1 MTTVAGATSHG
12 DGTPPLGILFVV
24 HSPQRRGAEVSARQ
38 VSDALAERGHR
49 TRLVALYRT
58 GAGHELPMS
67 DDDVALGADPRH
79 LAERLP
85 GIHPLLLHRLRREI
99 RRFAPDVVQVNGS
112 RTVKYGAAAALTSP
126 TSPRRRWALVY
137 RNIGDPDAWQTAGWR
152 RAIYRRLVMARMDG
166 VVSGSARNLERVIA
180 TYGLSVPAVAIPRGV
195 DPRQLAPRRQRAAV
209 RREEATAAD
218 RPVLIYLG
226 SLTAE
231 KRVDRLIDV
240 VARLGGESGGGPV
253 LWVVGDGPLRAE
265 LSERAAAAGVGGRV
279 RFLGVRHDVGDLLAA
294 ADLLVLASD
303 TEGTPGVVL
312 EAAALGV
319 PAVATR
325 VGGTAECV
333 VEGETAL
340 LVEPQDVDGL
350 AAAVGGLLAAPE
362 RRRAM
367 GERARRWVD
376 ERFLLADLAPRYE
389 AFYRQ
394 VLRRRGGASEGAG

>member
-1 MTTVAGATSHG
+1 MRPATDATSRG
-12 DGTPPLGILFVV
+12 ESTPPLRVLFVV

-49 TRLVALYRT
+49 TRLVALYRA
-58 GAGHELPMS
+58 GAGNELPMS

-79 LAERLP
+79 WAERLP
-85 GIHPLLLHRLRREI
+85 GIHPFLLHRLRREI
-99 RRFAPDVVQVNGS
+99 RRFAPDIVQVNGS

-126 TSPRRRWALVY
+126 RRRWALVY
-137 RNIGDPDAWQTAGWR
+137 RNIGDPAAWQTAGWR
-152 RAIYRRLVMARMDG
+152 RAIYRRLVMTRMDG

-180 TYGLSVPAVAIPRGV
+180 TYGLAVPAAAIPRGV
-195 DPRQLAPRRQRAAV
+195 DPRQLAPRRERAAV
-209 RREEATAAD
+209 RLDEATAAD
-218 RPVLIYLG
+218 DPVLIYLG

-231 KRVDRLIDV
+231 KRVDRLVDM
-240 VARLGGESGGGPV
+240 VARLGGEAGGGPA
-253 LWVVGDGPLRAE
+253 LWVVGDGPLRGE

-279 RFLGVRHDVGDLLAA
+279 HFLGVRDDVGDLLAA

-303 TEGTPGVVL
+303 TEGTPGVL
-312 EAAALGV
+312 IEAAALGV

-333 VEGETAL
+333 LEGETAL
-340 LVEPQDVDGL
+340 LVEPRDVEGL

-362 RRRAM
+362 RREAM

-389 AFYRQ
+389 KFYRQ
-394 VLRRRGGASEGAG
+394 VLGRRGGASEGAG

>member
-1 MTTVAGATSHG
+1 MRPVAGATSHE
-12 DGTPPLGILFVV
+12 DGKPPLSVLFVV

-38 VSDALAERGHR
+38 VADALAERGYR
-49 TRLVALYRT
+49 TRLVALY
-58 GAGHELPMS
+58 GAAAGHELPMG
-67 DDDVALGADPRH
+67 DDDVALGGEPRH
-79 LAERLP
+79 RAERLP
-85 GIHPLLLHRLRREI
+85 GIHPRLLHRLRREI

-112 RTVKYGAAAALTSP
+112 RTVKYGAAAALA
-126 TSPRRRWALVY
+126 SPRRRWALVY

-180 TYGLSVPAVAIPRGV
+180 TYGLSVPAAAIPRGV
-195 DPRQLAPRRQRAAV
+195 DPRQLAPRRERAAV

-231 KRVDRLIDV
+231 KRVDRLVDV
-240 VARLGGESGGGPV
+240 VARLGGEAGGGPV
-253 LWVVGDGPLRAE
+253 LWVVGDGPLRGE

-340 LVEPQDVDGL
+340 LVEPHDVEAL

-394 VLRRRGGASEGAG
+394 VLRRRGGTSEGTG